1 MRRRSACSWGPL
13 GKARRVEA
21 SLGPAGPGRQGG
33 VRVCDGGV
41 RTRAATS
48 ARRLP
53 GVDEAVAARR
63 LRGDGG
69 GGERRGDER
78 PRLRRVDDVVDL
90 EQLRGVERPGVLLRG
105 GGDVAHALLTL
116 AL

>member
-33 VRVCDGGV
+33 VRVCDGGGS
-41 RTRAATS
+41 TPAAPP

-53 GVDEAVAARR
+53 GVDEAMAARR
-63 LRGDGG
+63 RRGDGGG

-90 EQLRGVERPGVLLRG
+90 EQLRGVERP
-105 GGDVAHALLTL
+105 
-116 AL
+116 